1 MLFSAD
7 FLASMKLFEKYPVHL
22 TNSLTSK
29 KELFSPVN
37 AGRVGMYV
45 CGPTVYNDVH
55 LGNVRTFMMF
65 DIVARYLRYVGYRV
79 RYVRNITDVGH
90 LENDAD
96 EGEDKIAKKARLE
109 QLEPMEVVKHYTE
122 GFHHVMRQF
131 NILPPSI
138 EPSATG
144 HIVEQ
149 IEIVKKLIDG
159 GLAYEVNGSVYFDVT
174 KYNEHNNYGILSGR
188 IVEELME
195 SGRKLDSQDEKRNKV
210 DFALWKK
217 ASPYHI
223 MRWPSPWGEGFPG
236 WHIECTVMSTK
247 YLGETFDIHGG
258 GMDLKFPHHECE
270 IAQAVGATGK
280 QPVNYWLHS
289 NMLTVNGQKMS
300 KSLGNSFLPRELFAG
315 NHALLEKGYSAMTV
329 RFFMLQSHY
338 SSTLDFSNEALN
350 AAEKGF
356 KKLANALTAVK
367 KLSHPGSS
375 QPDPELVQVL
385 DRLHQELYIN
395 MSDDFNSAKTLAVL
409 FEMSARINDFKSGNV
424 SLGAV
429 DAETFETFKKCYIGF
444 MEDVLGLNE
453 EAEHDEALLT
463 GVINVLIELRKKARK
478 DRNFALSDK
487 IRDDLKSMGVQ
498 LMDGK
503 DGEMS
508 FSID

>member
-1 MLFSAD
+1 MASSA
-7 FLASMKLFEKYPVHL
+7 LCRTLI
-22 TNSLTSK
+22 TNSLSGN
-29 KELFSPVN
+29 KELFKPVN
-37 AGRVGMYV
+37 AGNIGMYV
-45 CGPTVYNDVH
+45 CGPTVYNNVH
-55 LGNVRTFMMF
+55 LGNVRTFLSF
-65 DIVARYLRYVGYRV
+65 DIITRYFRFLGYKV

-109 QLEPMEVVKHYTE
+109 QLEPMEIVKHYTE
-122 GFHHVMRQF
+122 GFHEVMRQF

-149 IEIVKKLIDG
+149 IEITKKIIDN
-159 GLAYEVNGSVYFDVT
+159 GLAYESNGSIYFDVT
-174 KYNEHNNYGILSGR
+174 KYNEKHHYGILSGR
-188 IVEELME
+188 VIEELME

-223 MRWPSPWGEGFPG
+223 MRWPSPWSDGFPG

-270 IAQAVGATGK
+270 IAQAVGANGK
-280 QPVNYWLHS
+280 DPVRYWMHA

-300 KSLGNSFLPRELFAG
+300 KSLGNSFLPSELFTG
-315 NHALLEKGYSAMTV
+315 NHPLLERGYGVMTV

-356 KKLANALTAVK
+356 KKLSNALGILK
-367 KLSHPGSS
+367 KLEHPGKGETSA
-375 QPDPELVQVL
+375 ELKAEITKL
-385 DRLHQELYIN
+385 TDDLYLN
-395 MSDDFNSAKTLAVL
+395 MSDDFNTAKTLAVL
-409 FEMSARINDFKSGNV
+409 FEMSSRINDFKSGNIPFSKIDV
-424 SLGAV
+424 S
-429 DAETFETFKKCYIGF
+429 TFDHFKKCYITF
-444 MEDVLGLNE
+444 MEDVLGLRE
-453 EAEHDEALLT
+453 EEEHNHELLN
-463 GVINVLIELRKKARK
+463 GVISVLIDLRKKARVDK
-478 DRNFALSDK
+478 NFPLSDK
-487 IRDDLKSMGVQ
+487 IRDDLKKLGVQ

-503 DGEMS
+503 GEEMNYT
-508 FSID
+508 ID